1 MDAKSYGEAFDGIK
15 SDIALTTLDRA
26 DISSMESG
34 SLSQLLLRKAHTEA
48 ELPEILSKNESKI
61 FLFLS
66 CHDGRMAACRQR
78 IYRL

>member
-1 MDAKSYGEAFDGIK
+1 MDAKSYGEAFDGFK
-15 SDIALTTLDRA
+15 SDVALTPFDRA
-26 DISSMESG
+26 DISSMESR
-34 SLSQLLLRKAHTEA
+34 SLSQLLLRQAQTQA
-48 ELPEILSKNESKI
+48 ELPEVLSKNEAKI